1 MCKLNVSWL
10 PVWCSHSEVVSML
23 GRKLIDPGLSTVN
36 THCQLLPCL
45 TVDDDFVDKH
55 SNFML
60 YNVVKPRQISLTS
73 LRKVVPSPDTRMV
86 VYVRQEN
93 EEIYTPLHLVPPT
106 VPGLARAIESK
117 YNVSATAIR

>member
-1 MCKLNVSWL
+1 MRKKVL
-10 PVWCSHSEVVSML
+10 PPLES
-23 GRKLIDPGLSTVN
+23 
-36 THCQLLPCL
+36 
-45 TVDDDFVDKH
+45 
-55 SNFML
+55 
-60 YNVVKPRQISLTS
+60 
-73 LRKVVPSPDTRMV
+73 RMV

>member
-1 MCKLNVSWL
+1 MYGVLN
-10 PVWCSHSEVVSML
+10 SEVVSML
-23 GRKLIDPGLSTVN
+23 GRKLIDPGLSPVN

-55 SNFML
+55 SNFIL